1 MLTSKRKVSRYSLLR
16 ALASSNT
23 ICDSPS
29 GAWALYMWF
38 HLSILRRRFFS
49 SRWNDQFFFRAV
61 LGLGTFSL
69 DPFVVSFSRRQ
80 PSNEDVF
87 TANVLYLCNL
97 CSVYLE
103 FYTYWCVFSSKPW
116 LQISLCVCW
125 CGASIAV
132 VSGIPVH
139 PKKIRKIPKNTQN
152 SSKYTQNYTQVYF
165 IPEIQRKWYTEYP
178 YLSYNIPYSRF
189 KKPLYTVYPKT
200 LADPDLDSQKCWML
214 YCHVISFGRV
224 VGGRWLHLEIWL
236 NCI

>member
-1 MLTSKRKVSRYSLLR
+1 MNFFFVP
-16 ALASSNT
+16 
-23 ICDSPS
+23 CW
-29 GAWALYMWF
+29 AWVLF
-38 HLSILRRRFFS
+38 LSIRSQCLFPEGS
-49 SRWNDQFFFRAV
+49 HQMKMCSQ
-61 LGLGTFSL
+61 LTYCTFAI
-69 DPFVVSFSRRQ
+69 F
-80 PSNEDVF
+80 PSKDVTVNPLWGF
-87 TANVLYLCNL
+87 

-116 LQISLCVCW
+116 LQISLCW

-139 PKKIRKIPKNTQN
+139 PQKIRKIPKNTQN

-165 IPEIQRKWYTEYP
+165 IPEIQRKWYTQYP